1 MTNSEGSLS
10 AGAVVPQP
18 APSERFRQVSR
29 RYVAMSAVALGV
41 LLVWQMLRLT
51 LNLPA
56 YKLPDPLSI
65 IAEFFNTTPRGQLVA
80 VSLAYDLLVTWF
92 EALVGF
98 AVGAAA
104 GFAVAILFTQSRVM
118 ERGLLPYVIMSQTIP
133 ILAVA
138 PMVVVGA
145 GQLGAPA
152 WFAKAIIAAYLTF
165 FPVTINALRGLKSV
179 EPDALDLM
187 RSYAATRRETYLK
200 LRIPNAMPYL
210 FTALKISA
218 TASVIGAIVAELP
231 VGSTEGLGSALING
245 AQYNT
250 FQPAYLWATIIA
262 AAALG
267 LMFYGVVAIAEKRV
281 VTWRV
286 GA

>member
-1 MTNSEGSLS
+1 MSSEGSLTS
-10 AGAVVPQP
+10 AQAMAPAAVL
-18 APSERFRQVSR
+18 SRFGQASR
-29 RYVAMSAVALGV
+29 RYLAVAGV
-41 LLVWQMLRLT
+41 AVFVLFVWQALRLT
-51 LNLPA
+51 LNLPS
-56 YKLPDPLSI
+56 YKLPDPISI
-65 IAEFFNTTPRGQLVA
+65 AAEFVNTTPRGQLVI
-80 VSLAYDLLVTWF
+80 VSLAYDLLVTWS

-98 AVGAAA
+98 GLGAAA
-104 GFAVAILFTQSRVM
+104 GFAVAVLFTQSRIV

-152 WFAKAIIAAYLTF
+152 WISKAIIAAYLTF

-179 EPDALDLM
+179 DPDALDLM
-187 RSYAATRRETYLK
+187 RSYAASERETYLK

-210 FTALKISA
+210 FTALKLSA
-218 TASVIGAIVAELP
+218 SASVIGAIVGELP

-262 AAALG
+262 AATLG
-267 LMFYGVVAIAEKRV
+267 LMFYGIVAVAERRI
-281 VTWRV
+281 VTWRI
-286 GA
+286 GE

>member
-1 MTNSEGSLS
+1 MASQGSVRVS
-10 AGAVVPQP
+10 AAM
-18 APSERFRQVSR
+18 PSASALGRVQRIRR
-29 RYVAMSAVALGV
+29 RYLGAFVVALGI
-41 LLVWQMLRLT
+41 LLIWQTLRFT

-65 IAEFFNTTPRGQLVA
+65 IAEFTNTRPTGELVA
-80 VSLAYDLLVTWF
+80 LSLLYDLLVTWS
-92 EALVGF
+92 EAVLGF
-98 AVGAAA
+98 ALGASA
-104 GFAVAILFTQSRVM
+104 GFVMAIAFTQSRVL

-133 ILAVA
+133 ILAIA
-138 PMVVVGA
+138 PMVVVGV
-145 GQLGAPA
+145 GQMGAPTLLS
-152 WFAKAIIAAYLTF
+152 KAIIAAYLTF

-179 EPDALDLM
+179 ESDALDLM
-187 RSYAATRRETYLK
+187 RSYAASGRDTYVK

-210 FTALKISA
+210 FTALKLSA

-231 VGSTEGLGSALING
+231 VGSNEGIGSALING

-250 FQPAYLWATIIA
+250 FQPAYLWATIIT

-267 LMFYGVVAIAEKRV
+267 LLFYGVIALIEKRV

-286 GA
+286 GE

>member
-1 MTNSEGSLS
+1 MSSEGSLIAAQAAS
-10 AGAVVPQP
+10 P
-18 APSERFRQVSR
+18 AAAFSRFGQASR
-29 RYVAMSAVALGV
+29 RYLAVAGV
-41 LLVWQMLRLT
+41 AAAILLIWQTLRLT
-51 LNLPA
+51 LNLPS
-56 YKLPDPLSI
+56 YKLPDPVSI
-65 IAEFFNTTPRGQLVA
+65 VAEFLNTTPRGQLVV
-80 VSLAYDLLVTWF
+80 VSLAYDLLVTWS

-98 AVGAAA
+98 ALGAAA
-104 GFAVAILFTQSRVM
+104 GFTVAVLFTQSRII

-152 WFAKAIIAAYLTF
+152 WLSKAIIAAYLTF

-179 EPDALDLM
+179 DPDALDLM
-187 RSYAATRRETYLK
+187 RSYAASEQETYRK
-200 LRIPNAMPYL
+200 LRIPNAVPYL
-210 FTALKISA
+210 FTALKLSA
-218 TASVIGAIVAELP
+218 SASVIGAIVGELP

-262 AAALG
+262 AATLG
-267 LMFYGVVAIAEKRV
+267 LLFYGIVALAEKRI
-281 VTWRV
+281 VTWRT
-286 GA
+286 GD